1 MPQNWQ
7 DNYSELKD
15 FISAHPEVII
25 EKNHMRIPDTARPEF
40 YGLFDALRSAFI
52 QEKAPNIVRE
62 CGALSRSY
70 MEVEA
75 KAISLLK
82 LDEVSMMPGLGRF
95 LHDPGDQLRRSIYDL
110 LFDLLKG
117 KIDTGLFEA
126 VAARNINDSFTLMY
140 RLGYEKWVSM
150 SLIKLL
156 EADELLRVILP
167 ELSLYDAHKSGGI
180 IKEELPEPEKMSS
193 IVFEFEPDT
202 ACNIADFIVHSPKTG
217 KYVSTRSQFG
227 EPFGV
232 STNVSEKREWLPSES
247 MPALEAGLVLLCQ
260 GDNAYEVS
268 LFGDSS
274 RICRPDIVLVSQ
286 AFRGWYGREGLQKA
300 QAYHQGL
307 KPLLGTFVIS
317 MDEVPEMK
325 PEEQIEGISIITA
338 GLDSAKLIPVV
349 DALAQPN

>member
-52 QEKAPNIVRE
+52 QEKAPNIIRE
-62 CGALSRSY
+62 SGALSRSY

-82 LDEVSMMPGLGRF
+82 LSDVSMMPGLGRF

-126 VAARNINDSFTLMY
+126 VAARNINDSFALMY

-167 ELSLYDAHKSGGI
+167 ELSLYDAHKS
-180 IKEELPEPEKMSS
+180 L
-193 IVFEFEPDT
+193 
-202 ACNIADFIVHSPKTG
+202 
-217 KYVSTRSQFG
+217 
-227 EPFGV
+227 
-232 STNVSEKREWLPSES
+232 
-247 MPALEAGLVLLCQ
+247 
-260 GDNAYEVS
+260 S
-268 LFGDSS
+268 L
-274 RICRPDIVLVSQ
+274 IHI
-286 AFRGWYGREGLQKA
+286 
-300 QAYHQGL
+300 
-307 KPLLGTFVIS
+307 
-317 MDEVPEMK
+317 
-325 PEEQIEGISIITA
+325 
-338 GLDSAKLIPVV
+338 
-349 DALAQPN
+349 